1 MIKHRGHKSRESTC
15 LVGLASFSGEAAQRQ
30 SPLSGPRAPCR
41 TLCLR
46 GFLLRG
52 TQALQWMPLFSGG
65 RPGGQRPRD
74 SPVLEAAGWGRG
86 LVGKTPGGGRGEVQ
100 DWI

>member
-1 MIKHRGHKSRESTC
+1 MIKHRGHRSRESTRS
-15 LVGLASFSGEAAQRQ
+15 VGPASFSGEAAQRQ
-30 SPLSGPRAPCR
+30 SPLSGPRAACR
-41 TLCLR
+41 ALCLG

-52 TQALQWMPLFSGG
+52 TQALQWMPLSRSG
-65 RPGGQRPRD
+65 RPGGQRPRG

>member
-1 MIKHRGHKSRESTC
+1 MIKHRGYRSRESTH
-15 LVGLASFSGEAAQRQ
+15 LVGPASFSGEEAQRQ
-30 SPLSGPRAPCR
+30 SPLSGPHAPCR

-52 TQALQWMPLFSGG
+52 TQALQWMPLSSSGQ
-65 RPGGQRPRD
+65 PGGQRPHS

-86 LVGKTPGGGRGEVQ
+86 LVGKTSGGGRGEVQ